1 MPRALTQGLS
11 GARLAALG
19 LLAAA
24 AVGFWQAWRLSNWGF
39 DGPGPGLFPQLIAG
53 TCVLLS
59 LIVLVA
65 PGRAGATEEGDT
77 DTIDPASAAAT
88 RRTFALYALAFVVLA
103 LGATYAGFAV
113 TAILVAVL
121 VLRFAEGRSWVAAL
135 SYGVICAA
143 VGLVVFGWLLRV
155 DLPES
160 VVERTFFSLVR

>member
-1 MPRALTQGLS
+1 MRQALTQGLS

-53 TCVLLS
+53 VCVLLS
-59 LIVLVA
+59 LIVLAA
-65 PGRAGATEEGDT
+65 PGRASATEEGDT
-77 DTIDPASAAAT
+77 DTIDPATAAAT

-103 LGATYAGFAV
+103 IGATYAGFAL
-113 TAILVAVL
+113 TAILVAVI
-121 VLRFAEGRSWVAAL
+121 VLRFAEGRSWAAAL